1 MNHSEQVT
9 QAVTRYLAEIFE
21 ESHALY
27 LAEVDDP
34 ENWTRCATHETIA
47 EWENRDGLTTGLVWE
62 NVEQTMTMDYAEVEA
77 IVRPIL
83 RELWVIDQMKALNE
97 LRESFSRSTDNA

>member
-1 MNHSEQVT
+1 MNHSEQVA

-34 ENWTRCATHETIA
+34 HNWTRWDSHEAIS

-62 NVEQTMTMDYAEVEA
+62 NVEEAMTMDYADVEA
-77 IVRPIL
+77 LVRPIL
-83 RELWVIDQMKALNE
+83 RELWVADQTKALNE
-97 LRESFSRSTDNA
+97 LRESLRSIDNA